1 MTATPPPPQPTPPP
15 PASYGPP
22 PKKSHTG
29 RNIAFAV
36 IGVFVLLIGGCFA
49 VTASFVNEVDNAID
63 EEQEKDDAP
72 GGPDNPLPITPG
84 EPFSVLD
91 FDYQPGWTVG
101 ADALGDVAIENLKVQ
116 NNRDDEDGALVE
128 IRFMQGNEVVALVD
142 CSTEQIPVGQ
152 ITTLSCFSADDLPAA
167 YDTITISDTF

>member
-15 PASYGPP
+15 YPSGPP

-29 RNIAFAV
+29 RNIALGL
-36 IGVFVLLIGGCFA
+36 IGAFVLLIGGCFA
-49 VTASFVNEVDNAID
+49 VTAAFVNEVDNAID
-63 EEQEKDDAP
+63 EEQEKDEVP
-72 GGPDNPLPITPG
+72 GGPDNPLSITPG

-101 ADALGDVAIENLKVQ
+101 ADALGLVAIENLKVQ
-116 NNRDDEDGALVE
+116 NNRESEDGAIVE
-128 IRFMQGNEVVALVD
+128 IRFMQGNEVVALAD
-142 CSTEQIPVGQ
+142 CTTEQIPVGQ
-152 ITTLSCFSADDLPAA
+152 ITTLSCFSADELPPA